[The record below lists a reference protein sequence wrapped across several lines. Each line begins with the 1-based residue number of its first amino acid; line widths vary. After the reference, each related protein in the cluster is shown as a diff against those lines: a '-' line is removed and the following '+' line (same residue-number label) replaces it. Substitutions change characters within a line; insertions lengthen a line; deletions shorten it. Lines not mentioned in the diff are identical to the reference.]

1 MRDCDFVMHVA
12 SPFIIENPKDE
23 DGFHTGLVDPI
34 IMRKSDDENYTADWN
49 AWFQGYEEQHTKFRG
64 TSKKDAFDSSVDG
77 SLLERWD
84 T

>member
-1 MRDCDFVMHVA
+1 
-12 SPFIIENPKDE
+12 
-23 DGFHTGLVDPI
+23 
-34 IMRKSDDENYTADWN
+34 MRKSDDDNYTADWN

-77 SLLERWD
+77 SWLERWD